1 MEMAYVIAL
10 AGKGGTGK
18 TSIAG
23 LTVRYLME
31 KKKKPVLA
39 VDADSNAC
47 LHEALGVAV
56 HATIGHLR
64 EESLEK
70 IRSGS
75 ERPGGMSMEQ
85 LFDYQVQ
92 QSVIEAKG
100 FDLMVMGRPEGP
112 GCYCA
117 ANNIIRKY
125 TDKLSET
132 YSYVVID
139 NEAGMEHLS
148 RRTTHKVD
156 LLLIVSDPTVR
167 GIRTAERIAGL
178 VKELNLDIGRYALVI
193 NRVSGGEGAELKRLA
208 EESGL
213 EVAGLVPQDRMVFEN
228 DLEGKAIIELPEDS
242 PAVRAVYRRTRRV
255 CDRIA
260 GLVQTRIFLKK
271 SAFSSGIEV
280 LMYMPDPSSKPA
292 VWVRRGTMLIYQWKY
307 SDLHSFGFSERMM

>member
-1 MEMAYVIAL
+1 MAYVIAL

-18 TSIAG
+18 TSVAG

-39 VDADSNAC
+39 VDADSNSC
-47 LHEALGVAV
+47 LHEALGVDV

-64 EESLEK
+64 EESLQA
-70 IRSGS
+70 IRSGGD
-75 ERPGGMSMEQ
+75 RPGGMSMEQ

-92 QSVIEAKG
+92 QSVIESNG

-167 GIRTAERIAGL
+167 GIKTAQRIAGL
-178 VKELNLDIGRYALVI
+178 VKELDLDIDRTALVI
-193 NRVSGGEGAELKRLA
+193 NRVIGEEGPGLKKFA
-208 EESGL
+208 EELGL
-213 EVAGLVPQDRMVFEN
+213 NVAGLVPQDVKVFEN
-228 DLEGKAIIELPEDS
+228 DLQGKAIIELPEDS
-242 PAVRAVYRRTRRV
+242 PAVNAVY
-255 CDRIA
+255 A
-260 GLVQTRIFLKK
+260 
-271 SAFSSGIEV
+271 V
-280 LMYMPDPSSKPA
+280 LD
-292 VWVRRGTMLIYQWKY
+292 
-307 SDLHSFGFSERMM
+307 GFEIK

>member
-1 MEMAYVIAL
+1 MAYVIAL

-23 LTVRYLME
+23 LTVRYLLE

-39 VDADSNAC
+39 VDADSNSC
-47 LHEALGVAV
+47 LHEALGVEV

-64 EESLEK
+64 EESLQA
-70 IRSGS
+70 IRSGG

-167 GIRTAERIAGL
+167 GIKTARRIAGL
-178 VKELNLDIGRYALVI
+178 VKELDLDIEKYALVI
-193 NRVSGGEGAELKRLA
+193 NRISGEEGTELAELAA
-208 EESGL
+208 ELGL
-213 EVAGLVPQDRMVFEN
+213 EVAGMVPQDIMVFQN
-228 DLEGKAIIELPEDS
+228 DLQGRAIIELPEDS
-242 PAVRAVYRRTRRV
+242 PAVRAVYAV
-255 CDRIA
+255 LDK
-260 GLVQTRIFLKK
+260 F
-271 SAFSSGIEV
+271 GI
-280 LMYMPDPSSKPA
+280 
-292 VWVRRGTMLIYQWKY
+292 G
-307 SDLHSFGFSERMM
+307 

>member
-1 MEMAYVIAL
+1 MAFVIAV

-18 TSIAG
+18 TSIAA
-23 LTVRYLME
+23 LAVKYIVE
-31 KKKKPVLA
+31 KKKKSVLA

-47 LHEALGVAV
+47 LNEALGVNI
-56 HATIGHLR
+56 HATIGGLR
-64 EESLEK
+64 EESLQTV
-70 IRSGS
+70 RSGG

-148 RRTTHKVD
+148 RRTTHKVN
-156 LLLIVSDPTVR
+156 LLFIVSDPSVR
-167 GIRTAERIAGL
+167 GIKTAKRISDL
-178 VKELNLDIGRYALVI
+178 VKELNLDVEKHVLII
-193 NRVSGGEGAELKRLA
+193 NRVTSNEGKDLKKLGESL
-208 EESGL
+208 GL
-213 EVAGLVPQDRMVFEN
+213 DVAGIIPQDQKVFEY
-228 DLEGKAIIELPEDS
+228 DLQGKPITELTEDS
-242 PAVRAVYRRTRRV
+242 SAVKTAFEVFE
-255 CDRIA
+255 
-260 GLVQTRIFLKK
+260 GLKV
-271 SAFSSGIEV
+271 
-280 LMYMPDPSSKPA
+280 
-292 VWVRRGTMLIYQWKY
+292 
-307 SDLHSFGFSERMM
+307 

>member
-1 MEMAYVIAL
+1 MAFVIAL

-18 TSIAG
+18 TSIAA
-23 LTVRYLME
+23 LTVRYLID
-31 KKKKPVLA
+31 KKMKPVLA
-39 VDADSNAC
+39 VDADSNSC
-47 LHEALGVAV
+47 LYEALGVTV

-64 EESLEK
+64 EDSLK
-70 IRSGS
+70 TIRSGA

-92 QSVIEAKG
+92 QSLIESNG

-156 LLLIVSDPTVR
+156 LLLIISDPTVR
-167 GIRTAERIAGL
+167 GVKTAERIAGL
-178 VKELNLDIGRYALVI
+178 VKELDLDIDRYALII
-193 NRVSGGEGAELKRLA
+193 NRVNGPEAGELEKLAGELN
-208 EESGL
+208 L
-213 EVAGLVPQDRMVFEN
+213 EVAGFVPQDRAVFEN
-228 DLEGKAIIELPEDS
+228 DLQGKAIIALPVDS
-242 PAVRAVYRRTRRV
+242 PAVAAVY
-255 CDRIA
+255 DILDKYNIA
-260 GLVQTRIFLKK
+260 
-271 SAFSSGIEV
+271 
-280 LMYMPDPSSKPA
+280 
-292 VWVRRGTMLIYQWKY
+292 
-307 SDLHSFGFSERMM
+307 